1 MIRFI
6 DETLNGITQYRLMLY
21 FLVCLLLVATALS
34 VFGILSFN
42 PVAIV
47 FSAVFLTIV
56 CWVANTVFARIFE
69 AQTNLESVYIS
80 ALILALIMTPARTF
94 QDALLLGLVAV
105 LSQGSKY
112 ILAIGKKHIFNP
124 AAFAVFLSA
133 VTLNYSASWWVGT
146 AWMMPFVLA
155 GGLLIARKIRRFNM
169 VIAFLIAALVLILG
183 SSLSRGIDALSIVQ
197 QIILETPILFF
208 AFVMLTEP
216 QTTPPG
222 RIWRMVYGGLVGL
235 LFVYF
240 TPETVLLAGNVFSY
254 IISPKEKLLLTLK
267 EKIQIAPDIYD
278 FVFGVSQRFNFLP
291 GQYMEWTYAHKN
303 PDSRGTRRYFTIA
316 ASPTEG
322 NLRIGV
328 KFYPNGSSFKKNLLA
343 MQNKEQIVASQ
354 LSGEF
359 TLPKDVSKK
368 LCFIAGGI
376 GITPFRSMVK
386 SLLDTNQKRNIV
398 LLFSNK
404 LASDIVY
411 DNIFDK
417 AFQKLGIKTVYV
429 LTDTADV
436 PKEWSG
442 RVGFIDAKVIQEE
455 VPDYLDRIFYISGPH
470 SMVDAFEKVLKGLGI
485 AGNQIKI
492 DFFPGYA

>member
-6 DETLNGITQYRLMLY
+6 DDFLNGITQYRLMLY
-21 FLVCLLLVATALS
+21 FLVCLLLVAAALS

-56 CWVANTVFARIFE
+56 CWVANTVFARIFK

-133 VTLNYSASWWVGT
+133 VTVNYSASWWVGT

-169 VIAFLIAALVLILG
+169 VVAFLIAALVLILG
-183 SSLSRGIDALSIVQ
+183 SSLSRGIDILSIAQ

-222 RIWRMVYGGLVGL
+222 RIWRMVYGSLVGL

-240 TPETVLLAGNVFSY
+240 TPETALLAGNVFSY

-278 FVFGVSQRFNFLP
+278 FVFGVSERFNFLS

-322 NLRIGV
+322 DLRIGV

-343 MQNKEQIVASQ
+343 MQNGEQIVASQ

-359 TLPKDVSKK
+359 TLPKDASKK

-386 SLLDTNQKRNIV
+386 SLLDTNQRKDIV

-429 LTDTADV
+429 LTDTANV

-442 RVGFIDAKVIQEE
+442 RVGFVDAKMIAEE
-455 VPDYLDRIFYISGPH
+455 VSDYRDRTFYISGPH